1 MVMSIDDNR
10 LRKNVSRTLALSFF
24 QVFLVI
30 MPVAVPFFQSR
41 GLTMAEVFTLQA
53 WFAMVVLIMEV
64 PSGYVADVLGRKRT
78 LVLGAL
84 FLGVGH
90 SLLPFVYGFLPL
102 ALWETCLGI
111 SISLISG
118 ADLALLY
125 DTEQAI
131 EADETK
137 RQRVVSRLFTMHT
150 TSEAVAAVA
159 ASLFLLISLDAAVYA
174 QSVIGWLPFFIA
186 LSLVEPPGE
195 RLDRNDHWGNLTA
208 IAAHLLGN
216 GAVLRLTFVALSV
229 WGLTTFYAVW
239 LLQKLWL
246 DQGIELAH
254 FGYLWAVLM
263 LVSAVSGRFAERV
276 EARLGTT
283 LFLTFTSLLPVAG
296 YLGLALLGTLG
307 GLLAALTF
315 FVARG
320 FGIVVM
326 RQAFNRRLPGRFRAT
341 ANSLVSFGFRGAF
354 VVTGP
359 IVGWW
364 LEIWGMS
371 TTLYLLA
378 GASAVIFAVLVVPLI
393 AAARSERLSGVLVP
407 G

>member
-1 MVMSIDDNR
+1 MSIDKDK

-64 PSGYVADVLGRKRT
+64 PSGYVADILGRKRT

-90 SLLPFVYGFLPL
+90 SLLPFVYGFAQL

-111 SISLISG
+111 AISLVSG

-131 EADETK
+131 ESDEAK

-159 ASLFLLISLDAAVYA
+159 ASLLLLFALDAAVYA
-174 QSVIGWLPFFIA
+174 QALIGWIPFCIA

-195 RLDRNDHWGNLTA
+195 RLDSSDHWGNVKA
-208 IAAHLLGN
+208 ITLHLVGN
-216 GAVLRLTFVALSV
+216 GAVLRLTFVALSI
-229 WGLTTFYAVW
+229 WGLTTFFAVW

-263 LVSAVSGRFAERV
+263 VVSAVAGRFAERV

-283 LFLTFTSLLPVAG
+283 LFLTFTCLLPVAG

-307 GLLAALTF
+307 GLAAALTF

-341 ANSLVSFGFRGAF
+341 ANSLVSFGFRGSF
-354 VVTGP
+354 VITAP

-364 LEIWGMS
+364 LELWGMQ
-371 TTLYLLA
+371 TTLFLLA

-393 AAARSERLSGVLVP
+393 AAARVEARACVLVP